1 MCSLTIIHELTHTV
15 LNTEDFQYDT
25 DGLKP
30 GENRHSSEKLGQ
42 KFNHSNALKNADS
55 WAYFAA
61 DLAGAL
67 SKGDKQMNCR

>member
-1 MCSLTIIHELTHTV
+1 MWT
-15 LNTEDFQYDT
+15 LNRQWF
-25 DGLKP
+25 
-30 GENRHSSEKLGQ
+30 GQ
-42 KFNHSNALKNADS
+42 IMKFNHSNALKNADS